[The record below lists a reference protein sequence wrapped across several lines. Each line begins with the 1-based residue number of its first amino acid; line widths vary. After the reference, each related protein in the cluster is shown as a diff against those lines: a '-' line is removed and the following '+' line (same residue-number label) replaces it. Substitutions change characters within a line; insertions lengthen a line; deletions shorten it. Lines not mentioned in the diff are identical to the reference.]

1 MRAGAVIQQHYPY
14 FCRFQR
20 PFCCKTRLGGHF
32 KGGVIPFSFFK
43 INVTGN
49 IYKPERQVWPVKIL
63 FEKFNTRL
71 FQLGSWTS
79 WCFIS
84 YYWRR
89 YLVDVRSPTPIMAHL
104 HSLFHLGVHCGAVS
118 GERVKLSPLIFFFVN
133 LSAALYYLNAWKK
146 QAIWLFLFI
155 CLTPLTAFYEYS
167 WNARRVLWKLA
178 RETHTPEDWVPRE
191 TNMAANQTVQHVCS

>member
-1 MRAGAVIQQHYPY
+1 MLIFSKVQPIFKAHRKVKSYIFSLVLFSFLQQCMRACRHTRNTSTSSLFRY
-14 FCRFQR
+14 RFQH
-20 PFCCKTRLGGHF
+20 PFCCKTKLGGHF
-32 KGGVIPFSFFK
+32 KGGVIPLSFFK
-43 INVTGN
+43 VNVTGN

-104 HSLFHLGVHCGAVS
+104 HSLFHPDVQIV
-118 GERVKLSPLIFFFVN
+118 ERG
-133 LSAALYYLNAWKK
+133 
-146 QAIWLFLFI
+146 
-155 CLTPLTAFYEYS
+155 C
-167 WNARRVLWKLA
+167 
-178 RETHTPEDWVPRE
+178 
-191 TNMAANQTVQHVCS
+191 

>member
-1 MRAGAVIQQHYPY
+1 MQLCFNQFSMLIFSKVQPIFKDYTKVQSYIFSFVFSFLQQCMRAGAVMQQHYPY

-89 YLVDVRSPTPIMAHL
+89 YLVDVRSRTPSMAHL
-104 HSLFHLGVHCGAVS
+104 HSLFHLGVQIVKRS
-118 GERVKLSPLIFFFVN
+118 GQWRAS
-133 LSAALYYLNAWKK
+133 
-146 QAIWLFLFI
+146 
-155 CLTPLTAFYEYS
+155 
-167 WNARRVLWKLA
+167 
-178 RETHTPEDWVPRE
+178 
-191 TNMAANQTVQHVCS
+191 